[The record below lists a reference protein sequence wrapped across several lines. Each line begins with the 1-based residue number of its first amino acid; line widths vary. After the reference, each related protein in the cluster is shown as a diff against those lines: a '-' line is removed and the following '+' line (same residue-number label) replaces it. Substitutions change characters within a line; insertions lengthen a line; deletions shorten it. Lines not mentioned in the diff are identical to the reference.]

1 MNNEKFMEFLK
12 EIGLNENGIREVLQR
27 FDEGRADREDLELL
41 RRFEDSSR

>member
-1 MNNEKFMEFLK
+1 MNNEKFMKFLK

-41 RRFEDSSR
+41 RRFEVGSR